1 MRRLCGVLL
10 CGKVLVRTGSPRLL
24 RSIQA
29 ADNTNMHTY
38 FTFFRGIA
46 SAALLLVLLVLLGC
60 GSDKPELPWRQVE
73 LAEAKLL
80 VNFPCEP
87 QVGRAQVDFGME
99 GGPVEVSMMGC
110 DAVDSTYAVSDW
122 VLADASQADD
132 ALAFWQ
138 AAVLSKLKAVDGKS
152 SKSGAPFVPPGAMP
166 LSRSIQATVEGE
178 GPSGWTIT
186 THGVW
191 FARQEGEQ
199 ARIIHAVI
207 YAPKPNHEIAQ
218 QFFQGLV
225 LE

>member
-1 MRRLCGVLL
+1 MR
-10 CGKVLVRTGSPRLL
+10 
-24 RSIQA
+24 
-29 ADNTNMHTY
+29 
-38 FTFFRGIA
+38 TFFAFSRRAAG
-46 SAALLLVLLVLLGC
+46 AALLLVLLGC
-60 GSDKPELPWRQVE
+60 GQGQPQLPWRQVE
-73 LAEAKLL
+73 VAEAKLL
-80 VNFPCEP
+80 VSFPCEP
-87 QVGRAQVDFGME
+87 QVGRTRVDFGM
-99 GGPVEVSMMGC
+99 GAGPVEVSMMGC
-110 DAVDSTYAVSDW
+110 DAIDSTYAVSDW
-122 VLADASQADD
+122 VLDDASRADE

-138 AAVLSKLKAVDGKS
+138 AAVLSKLKAVDGKN

-191 FARQEGEQ
+191 FARQEGEK

-207 YAPKPNHEIAQ
+207 YAPKPYHEIAQ

>member
-1 MRRLCGVLL
+1 MRRLGGVPLP
-10 CGKVLVRTGSPRLL
+10 GKVLVRAVPPGLL
-24 RSIQA
+24 RSVQA
-29 ADNTNMHTY
+29 ADNADMHTY
-38 FTFFRGIA
+38 FAFFRGVA
-46 SAALLLVLLVLLGC
+46 SAALLLALLGC
-60 GSDKPELPWRQVE
+60 GKDKSQLPWRQVE

-80 VNFPCEP
+80 VSFPCEP
-87 QVGRAQVDFGME
+87 QVGRTRVDFGM
-99 GGPVEVSMMGC
+99 GDGPVEVSMMGC

-122 VLADASQADD
+122 VLADASRADD

-207 YAPKPNHEIAQ
+207 YAPKPHHETAQ